1 MGSASKAESP
11 SRNNRNIGQDLSAQ
25 AFGHLTASG
34 VRYAKKENSFHCAER
49 VLIRSNYAQQLRSCV
64 LAGTQHGSSFALL
77 AKGTQQAEDSG
88 CVRSSSPY
96 TGTEPSE

>member
-49 VLIRSNYAQQLRSCV
+49 VLI
-64 LAGTQHGSSFALL
+64 
-77 AKGTQQAEDSG
+77 K
-88 CVRSSSPY
+88 Y
-96 TGTEPSE
+96 THWERIVP